1 MRAYY
6 VVYRTLV
13 ARACTSRYGGD
24 DNGDAHGDDNGDA
37 HGDDNVDG
45 SGDDSGDANGAF
57 VHITLFL
64 LFL

>member
-13 ARACTSRYGGD
+13 ARACTSRYG
-24 DNGDAHGDDNGDA
+24 GDDNGDA